1 MLVPDPLRQLHRYGD
16 GTIRLT
22 VEQDIL
28 WPNVPEK
35 NLEAMQKEP
44 LFQKFKIFPGNLEGS
59 LVSCTGAQV
68 QHPTPVSTALG
79 RNPLQKSTMDLGTP
93 LLHLLMF
100 LQATSMVRSHVLARG
115 GSPLAWR
122 SFCISSGCYTRQ
134 TGLLLL
140 AERRAGCQCQAH
152 ALVVWGLMLL
162 VHESSA
168 SL

>member
-1 MLVPDPLRQLHRYGD
+1 MTCHGSHHVPNIGLVCRYGD

-68 QHPTPVSTALG
+68 PPPPLPPSSPPPSRACDELHYFAPWTA
-79 RNPLQKSTMDLGTP
+79 RCVGTP
-93 LLHLLMF
+93 
-100 LQATSMVRSHVLARG
+100 
-115 GSPLAWR
+115 
-122 SFCISSGCYTRQ
+122 
-134 TGLLLL
+134 
-140 AERRAGCQCQAH
+140 
-152 ALVVWGLMLL
+152 
-162 VHESSA
+162 
-168 SL
+168 